1 MAFCEQC
8 GTRLGTGAAFC
19 GSCGSS
25 VASERQ
31 SSTTARV
38 QDAPANHVAT
48 AGQDFGRA
56 DGIAVQPQ
64 SARIEDIP
72 ALSEKWRLRFAVI
85 EKAGGERARWW
96 KWSEWKQLTWKEKR
110 LITSNLWGF
119 VFGPLYYVYL
129 GMWRKAITLMLVVT
143 VIDVIIGMTGDALD
157 VPLDKSLWLVSALAF
172 KQCANIDYYRK
183 IVLNRREWW

>member
-1 MAFCEQC
+1 MVFCEQC
-8 GTRLGTGAAFC
+8 GTQLGTGAAFC
-19 GSCGSS
+19 GSCGSD
-25 VASERQ
+25 VTRERQ
-31 SSTTARV
+31 SPTATRV
-38 QDAPANHVAT
+38 QEAPASHVAT
-48 AGQDFGRA
+48 AAQDFGRA
-56 DGIAVQPQ
+56 DGAAVQPR

-96 KWSEWKQLTWKEKR
+96 KWSEWKQLSWKEKR
-110 LITSNLWGF
+110 LITSNLWAF
-119 VFGPLYYVYL
+119 IFGPLYYVYL

-183 IVLNRREWW
+183 TVLNRREWW